1 MLKCVFCVSVA
12 FFLELVRDCD
22 FWRKQYLLCQ
32 TSTYLGISFEIFQN
46 AVGLS
51 MSSTYLQF
59 RMVVVLLQLICK
71 DFENTLICSL
81 AF

>member
-12 FFLELVRDCD
+12 FFLELVEIVI
-22 FWRKQYLLCQ
+22 FWRKQYLLL
-32 TSTYLGISFEIFQN
+32 TNLNVFGISFEIFQN

-71 DFENTLICSL
+71 DFENTLICSVT
-81 AF
+81 F